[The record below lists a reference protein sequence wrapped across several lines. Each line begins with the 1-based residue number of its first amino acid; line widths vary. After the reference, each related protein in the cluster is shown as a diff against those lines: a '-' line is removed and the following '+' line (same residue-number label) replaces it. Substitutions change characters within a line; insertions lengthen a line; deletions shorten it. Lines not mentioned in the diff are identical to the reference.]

1 MLRRTLFALPLLMLL
16 APLSAAAQSAGFDFG
31 GKAPIL
37 LDVATIDVESTY
49 TPPMRDP
56 YVDHLIPV
64 TPTDAV
70 RLWVTAR
77 LKAGG
82 TQGRARVIIHDA
94 SVKEQALERTSGVKG
109 WFTKDQSEKYEGKI
123 QVEIVVDGT
132 SRGFGGSASALV
144 GRSTTVE
151 EDVSLA
157 EREKTMLALV
167 RDLAADLDSQV
178 DPAIRSSLFPVV
190 IIR

>member
-1 MLRRTLFALPLLMLL
+1 MLRRSLLALPMLMLL

-37 LDVATIDVESTY
+37 LDVATIDVESAY

-56 YVDHLIPV
+56 HVDHLIPV
-64 TPTDAV
+64 TPSDAV
-70 RLWVTAR
+70 RLWVGAR
-77 LKAGG
+77 LKADGS
-82 TQGRARVIIHDA
+82 QGRARVIIRDA

-123 QVEIVVDGT
+123 QVEIVVEGT

-144 GRSTTVE
+144 GRSTTVV

-167 RDLAADLDSQV
+167 RDLANDLDAQL
-178 DPAIRSSLFPVV
+178 DPAIRSSLFPAV